1 MDRIR
6 RLLGVKSQTPRRGQS
21 MVELA
26 LVLPIFLLML
36 FGLVDMGRLV
46 YANSTLSQAAR
57 ESTRLAVVQA
67 SWVGSTAADCNQP
80 GGPVCPADEA
90 ELRANVLAAA
100 NRMMTGV
107 GTITADDLHISCTLE
122 DAAAP
127 SGEWTSPPHGCGT
140 ASVRQAPRSRVSVRI
155 AMDFDAIT
163 PLLGQI
169 FSSLSLSGSATMTIH

>member
-57 ESTRLAVVQA
+57 EGTRLAAVQA
-67 SWVGSTAADCNQP
+67 SWLGSTDAACDQP

-90 ELRANVLAAA
+90 ELRANVLAAT

-107 GTITADDLHISCTLE
+107 GAITAGDLHISCTT
-122 DAAAP
+122 ATASTP
-127 SGEWTSPPHGCGT
+127 SGDWTSPPHSCAT
-140 ASVRQAPRSRVSVRI
+140 AANRVSGSNVSARI